1 MFRFQFGIS
10 AVILCGQSYSICN
23 GETGEKNNQGFS
35 DSLGPG
41 THHDSHSIGPGT
53 LHDSKDPS

>member
-1 MFRFQFGIS
+1 MWTE
-10 AVILCGQSYSICN
+10 LLYLY